1 MDHLGGLCD
10 KRANLRRYV
19 PSVLFF
25 VALLPRLL
33 SLGTFVTWDEPMWTY
48 RSIRFLSALLQWDL
62 SETFL
67 VGHPGVVTMICGS
80 IGVAVRRFVLGRGAA
95 DFAWLSE
102 LPSLDP
108 WNVEAL
114 RRLGPFLLA
123 AKVPMAVLN
132 AACVAGIYSLTR
144 RFLDTKT
151 AILAALLVALDPFH
165 LALSR
170 VLHIDA
176 GAANLMTLSVLGLL
190 VYLRHHSRRCLLL
203 SGALAGAALLTKS
216 YSLFLP
222 PFTGLLLAVACLVR
236 RKHLREAAWPFVLWC
251 LGAAGVFFALW
262 PAMWVDPIFTVQS
275 VFGTAFGYAATL
287 SETSEF
293 FLGRVWDDPGS
304 LFYPVAIAFRTTPVV
319 WLALLAIVIRALGNL
334 RDRKKRALSS
344 LGQSGTMIFLV
355 YAGLFAVLMSLAAKK
370 FDRYMLPAIVALD
383 ILAAASLTRMMDS
396 LARRKLGALIPA
408 ALIIQGAFVLSYHPY
423 YFAYYNPLVGG
434 THVAPKT
441 LPVGWGEG
449 MNLAADYLNRKEG
462 AGELAVATGGIPGFA
477 PLFRGRV
484 EELTEHGLAT
494 TDYALLYI
502 SDVQQN
508 SSVIAEFRG
517 RQPEHVVR
525 VRGMDYV
532 WIYPNT
538 QHAELAFYL
547 ESQVGAE
554 DVVVLDALSPL
565 VRHCPIPCHT
575 IDNGSEAEAVTKLID
590 FASGYQRLWYVAYPE
605 GDPHGWIDYQL
616 RTNALLIEQT
626 TFPRVAVSCYLLPVQ
641 PAFGG
646 PRIQAALDINFGG
659 LVRLASYG
667 FTKDVLEYRQELG
680 ITLRWE
686 AQRTMA
692 DNYALSLHLLDGE
705 GHSWA
710 QEDAWLLNPS
720 GLPTAAWEAGESAEA
735 CHLLS
740 IPPGIPPGRYR
751 VSILVYQ
758 TDTMEKVIV
767 LDTDGYLAG
776 TEYILGTISIA
787 SPTVQPTLED
797 LAIPH
802 ALSHRLND
810 QLEFLGYGL
819 SSGEV
824 TAGDTVKISLF
835 WRSLCPMKQDYDLL
849 LGLKDKTASI
859 ELEAVFPLP
868 NDSYPTSEW
877 RIGETLRTPYDLLI
891 EADVPMGRYQLFGNL
906 LDSNGMELVSG
917 GFTLTEL
924 DVGGREHLFVSPEIR
939 FPMRADVAHS
949 AALIGYDLDS
959 TSIGPGGTLRLTL
972 YWQPAAGMGRSYT
985 VFSHLVDSQG
995 RVWGQKDS
1003 VPCGGACPTTS
1014 WLEGEFIAD
1023 EYGIKVDPDAP
1034 AGEYQIKVGMYD
1046 PESMDRLPAFDE
1058 IGRRWPDNCVVL
1070 WTSILVR

>member
-1 MDHLGGLCD
+1 MDYLGGLCD

-19 PSVLFF
+19 PLGLFF

-33 SLGTFVTWDEPMWTY
+33 SLSSFITWDEPMWTY

-62 SETFL
+62 NETFL

-80 IGVAVRRFVLGRGAA
+80 IGVAVQRFALGYGAA

-108 WNVEAL
+108 YNVEAL

-132 AACVAGIYSLTR
+132 AACVAGIYSLSR
-144 RFLDTKT
+144 RFLDTRT

-176 GAANLMTLSVLGLL
+176 AVANLMTLSVLGLL
-190 VYLRHHSRRCLLL
+190 IYLRHHSRRWLLL

-222 PFTGLLLAVACLVR
+222 PFTGFLLAVACLAR
-236 RKHLREAAWPFVLWC
+236 RKHLRETARPFILWC
-251 LGAAGVFFALW
+251 VGAAGVFFALW
-262 PAMWVDPIFTVQS
+262 PAMWVEPISTVQS

-293 FLGRVWDDPGS
+293 FLGRVGDNPGS
-304 LFYPVAIAFRTTPVV
+304 LFYPVAISFRTTPVIC
-319 WLALLAIVIRALGNL
+319 LALLAVVIRGLGNL
-334 RDRKKRALSS
+334 RDPQSRTLSS
-344 LGQSGTMIFLV
+344 LGQSATMILLV
-355 YAGLFAVLMSLAAKK
+355 YAGLFTVLMSLAAKK
-370 FDRYMLPAIVALD
+370 FDRYMLPAIVTFD
-383 ILAAASLTRMMDS
+383 ILAAASLTRMVDG

-423 YFAYYNPLVGG
+423 YLTYYNPLVGG
-434 THVAPKT
+434 TRVASKT

-449 MNLAADYLNRKEG
+449 MNLAADYLNHKEG
-462 AGELAVATGGIPGFA
+462 AGELAVATGGLPGFA

-508 SSVIAEFRG
+508 SRVMTEFHG
-517 RQPEHVVR
+517 QQPEHVVR
-525 VRGMDYV
+525 VRGLDYV

-538 QHAELAFYL
+538 QHAELASYL
-547 ESQVGAE
+547 ESQVGAD

-565 VRHCPIPCHT
+565 VRHCPMPCRI
-575 IDNGSEAEAVTKLID
+575 IDGRSAAEVATKLID

-616 RTNALLIEQT
+616 RTNALLIEQV
-626 TFPRVAVSCYLLPVQ
+626 TFPRVSVSCYLLPAQ
-641 PAFGG
+641 PAFGS
-646 PRIQAALDINFGG
+646 PRIQAVLDVNFGD
-659 LVRLASYG
+659 LVRLASHG

-692 DNYALSLHLLDGE
+692 DNYALSLRLLDGT
-705 GHSWA
+705 GRSWA
-710 QEDAWLLNPS
+710 QEDAWLLNSS
-720 GLPTAAWEAGESAEA
+720 GLPTAAWEAGERAET
-735 CHLLS
+735 CLLLS

-767 LDTDGYLAG
+767 LGTDGYAAG
-776 TEYILGTISIA
+776 TEYVLGTISLA
-787 SPTVQPTLED
+787 SSTFQPTLED

-802 ALSHRLND
+802 TLSHRLND
-810 QLEFLGYGL
+810 QLELLGYGL
-819 SSGEV
+819 SSGE
-824 TAGDTVKISLF
+824 TKAGDTVRISLF
-835 WRSLCPMKQDYDLL
+835 WRSLCPTEQDYDLL
-849 LGLKDKTASI
+849 LGLKDNTGSVA
-859 ELEAVFPLP
+859 LEAVFPLP
-868 NDSYPTSEW
+868 NDSYPTSQW
-877 RIGETLRTPYDLLI
+877 RIGETLHTPYDLPI
-891 EADVPMGRYQLFGNL
+891 EAEVPIGRYQLFGNL
-906 LDSNGMELVSG
+906 LDSDGKELVSG

-924 DVGGREHLFVSPEIR
+924 DLGGREHLFVSPEIR
-939 FPMRADVAHS
+939 FPMQADVAHS

-959 TSIGPGGTLRLTL
+959 TTIGPGGTLRLTL
-972 YWQPAAGMGRSYT
+972 YWQPVAGMGRNYT
-985 VFSHLVDSQG
+985 VFSHLVDDQG

-1003 VPCGGACPTTS
+1003 MPCGGACPTTS

-1023 EYGIKVDPDAP
+1023 EYGIEVDADAP
-1034 AGEYQIKVGMYD
+1034 AGEYQINVGMYD
-1046 PESMDRLPAFDE
+1046 PESMGRLPAFDE
-1058 IGRRWPDNCVVL
+1058 IGRRWPDDSIVL
-1070 WTSILVR
+1070 GATIFAR